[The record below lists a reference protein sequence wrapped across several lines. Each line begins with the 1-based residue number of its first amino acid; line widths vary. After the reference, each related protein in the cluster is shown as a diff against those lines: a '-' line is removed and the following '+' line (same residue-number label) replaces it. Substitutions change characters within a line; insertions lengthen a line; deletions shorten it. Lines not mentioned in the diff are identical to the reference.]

1 MVSVNQTFYNKSLD
15 VKCKSLKDLENDIP
29 NKDNAAK
36 YGVPKNTFF
45 IWAEKQRY
53 IISNTGKKVWIP
65 NERAPVAAILKKST
79 QQFTFVY
86 WQAKPANTTRPY
98 HH

>member
-15 VKCKSLKDLENDIP
+15 VKCKSLKDLENGIP

-45 IWAEKQRY
+45 IWAEKQRH
-53 IISNTGKKVWIP
+53 IISNTGKKV
-65 NERAPVAAILKKST
+65 
-79 QQFTFVY
+79 
-86 WQAKPANTTRPY
+86 
-98 HH
+98 